1 MHIKLDSNPDAEGT
15 VTQKDIC
22 VDLYGYTLQLQG
34 PLTLQPMTDPDGNML
49 LWNGEIFEGAKDLK
63 VIFMV
68 LHDTIC

>member
-1 MHIKLDSNPDAEGT
+1 M
-15 VTQKDIC
+15 
-22 VDLYGYTLQLQG
+22 DLYGYTLQLQG